1 MKTLDD
7 VRNTTS
13 SELDLRLFPMICGLL
28 PGAYDFLFDFLEGDG
43 GTGVTGTS
51 CALSSKPESRAVSS
65 ETVPAGPGILRY
77 KELFSQLPFNHL
89 LAFVPQEKLKEKFA
103 ARLGFS
109 GKRGARAAVRCN
121 AWQGRSASKFL
132 PNNKSSEFRLPCGG
146 GTERA

>member
-13 SELDLRLFPMICGLL
+13 SELDLRLFPIICGLL

-51 CALSSKPESRAVSS
+51 CALSSKPESRAESS

-103 ARLGFS
+103 ARLRFS
-109 GKRGARAAVRCN
+109 GRRGRAGQQSAATN
-121 AWQGRSASKFL
+121 AWQGRSKFL
-132 PNNKSSEFRLPCGG
+132 S
-146 GTERA
+146 